1 MKEYEIRTKSKI
13 DKRESS
19 LTERIVKLQ
28 IFLSSDEAN
37 ELEDKMQ
44 ELLDEQLKIM
54 KNYRDII
61 NSRILLMMK

>member
-1 MKEYEIRTKSKI
+1 MKLEQKARLIN
-13 DKRESS
+13 ESQS

-54 KNYRDII
+54 KNYRDVI

>member
-1 MKEYEIRTKSKI
+1 MKLEQKARLIN
-13 DKRESS
+13 ESQS

-44 ELLDEQLKIM
+44 ELLDEQLKLM
-54 KNYRDII
+54 KQYRDII

>member
-1 MKEYEIRTKSKI
+1 MNLEQKARLIN
-13 DKRESS
+13 ESQS

>member
-1 MKEYEIRTKSKI
+1 MKLIQKS
-13 DKRESS
+13 RLVSESQS

-37 ELEDKMQ
+37 ELEEEMQ
-44 ELLDEQLKIM
+44 ELLDEQLKLM
-54 KNYRDII
+54 KQYRDII

>member
-1 MKEYEIRTKSKI
+1 MKLIQKS
-13 DKRESS
+13 RLVSESQS

-37 ELEDKMQ
+37 ELEEKMQ
-44 ELLDEQLKIM
+44 ELLDEQLKLM
-54 KNYRDII
+54 KQYRDII

>member
-1 MKEYEIRTKSKI
+1 MKLEQKARLIS
-13 DKRESS
+13 ESQS

-44 ELLDEQLKIM
+44 ELLDEQLKLM
-54 KNYRDII
+54 KQYRDII

>member
-1 MKEYEIRTKSKI
+1 MKLEQKERLIS
-13 DKRESS
+13 ESQS

-37 ELEDKMQ
+37 ELEEKMQ
-44 ELLDEQLKIM
+44 ELLDEQLKLM
-54 KNYRDII
+54 KQYRDII

>member
-1 MKEYEIRTKSKI
+1 MKLIQKSRLI
-13 DKRESS
+13 SESQS

-28 IFLSSDEAN
+28 MFLSSYEAT
-37 ELEDKMQ
+37 ELDDKMQ

-54 KNYRDII
+54 KKYRDII

>member
-1 MKEYEIRTKSKI
+1 MKSEQKARLIS
-13 DKRESS
+13 ESQS

-54 KNYRDII
+54 KNYRDVI

>member
-1 MKEYEIRTKSKI
+1 MKLEQKARLIS
-13 DKRESS
+13 ESQS

>member
-1 MKEYEIRTKSKI
+1 MKLEQKARLIN
-13 DKRESS
+13 ESQS

>member
-1 MKEYEIRTKSKI
+1 MNLEQKARLIS
-13 DKRESS
+13 ESQS

>member
-1 MKEYEIRTKSKI
+1 MKLEQKARLIS
-13 DKRESS
+13 ESQS

-37 ELEDKMQ
+37 ELEEKMQ
-44 ELLDEQLKIM
+44 ELLDEQLKLM
-54 KNYRDII
+54 KQYRDII

>member
-1 MKEYEIRTKSKI
+1 MNLEQKARLIS
-13 DKRESS
+13 ESQS

-28 IFLSSDEAN
+28 IFLSSDEVN

>member
-1 MKEYEIRTKSKI
+1 MKLEQKARLIS
-13 DKRESS
+13 ESQS

-37 ELEDKMQ
+37 ELDDKMQ
-44 ELLDEQLKIM
+44 ELLDEQLKLM
-54 KNYRDII
+54 KQYRDII